1 MYFLYNQAS
10 ATQQEQAFLIAQPE
24 LQKRFPM
31 VSLAGLRHAF
41 ALCEP
46 DLSLS
51 GKSLAIEY
59 ESMTRV
65 MNYLAA
71 TYRTSLEELEPPI
84 YGPVTHYISKRLIS
98 LQQTADWATTHHQGA
113 TTPEAA
119 AFYLSILTQLAVEDA
134 TANQVEQAFII
145 PASDTQPPKVLVEA
159 MAFSEPGGISPFS
172 FDALLYEWGH
182 LRKWLRQRQDP
193 LRPWNSEAIHQAAQL
208 PQSVVQLL
216 LFEPLPTSAEN
227 LSHFTRERLRCFQR
241 LLKPYGYHYSP
252 TAASSQ

>member
-1 MYFLYNQAS
+1 MYILYHQAS
-10 ATQQEQAFLIAQPE
+10 ATQQEQAFSLAQSE

-31 VSLAGLRHAF
+31 VSLDDLRQAF

-46 DLSLS
+46 DLSLG

-65 MNYLAA
+65 MSYLAA

-84 YGPVTHYISKRLIS
+84 YGPVTHYVSKKLTS
-98 LQQTADWATTHHQGA
+98 LQQTADWATKQYQGA

-119 AFYLSILTQLAVEDA
+119 AFYLSVLTQLAVEDA
-134 TANQVEQAFII
+134 TASQVEQAFLI
-145 PASDTQPPKVLVEA
+145 PASATRPSKVLVEA
-159 MAFSEPGGISPFS
+159 AAFPESGGISPFS

-193 LRPWNSEAIHQAAQL
+193 LRPWNSEALHQASQL

-216 LFEPLPTSAEN
+216 LFEPMPTTAEN

-241 LLKPYGYHYSP
+241 LMKPYGYHYSP
-252 TAASSQ
+252 ARESSQ